1 MVMETRLYGAISSAA
16 VIVPEGNEF
25 ESVQENYG
33 AMATVGLV
41 NDAQRQVF
49 FGAGKRLRDR
59 GADVVLL
66 GGTDLFLAFQGQDC
80 GFPVLDLADVHVEA
94 IYRRS
99 LANA

>member
-1 MVMETRLYGAISSAA
+1 
-16 VIVPEGNEF
+16 
-25 ESVQENYG
+25 
-33 AMATVGLV
+33 MATVGLV

-49 FGAGKRLRDR
+49 FGAGKRMRDR

-66 GGTDLFLAFQGQDC
+66 GGTDLFLAFQDQNC

-99 LANA
+99 LAKA